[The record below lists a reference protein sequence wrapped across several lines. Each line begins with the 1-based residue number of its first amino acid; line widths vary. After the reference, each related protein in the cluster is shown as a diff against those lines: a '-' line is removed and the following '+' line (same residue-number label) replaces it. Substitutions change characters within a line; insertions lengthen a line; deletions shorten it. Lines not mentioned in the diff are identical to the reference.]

1 MLCEYFKFEQK
12 FGSKSLCHIAQIAQR
27 KVSKK
32 MTFSSTAISNIGRT
46 VSFFMMLL
54 MSAFVGAS
62 TMLKEQSG
70 ATRAHEQSVAASLPT
85 AAALSLEMAQQLAL
99 SNDPMSEGFRFK
111 QEAFEREGKAAT
123 YWDNP
128 QLATSIQNLPT
139 DGFRFNQEP
148 MTQVK
153 IGVKQALPRGNVNEL
168 NQQKFDAMGVSVS
181 MANKARA
188 AWLKKQVGDD
198 WLNWYLAHERTL
210 LLGKER
216 QLLTQL
222 LDFTES
228 RYGQAFRDA
237 QQQDILQVLT
247 STPSLVVFRG

>member
-1 MLCEYFKFEQK
+1 
-12 FGSKSLCHIAQIAQR
+12 
-27 KVSKK
+27 

-54 MSAFVGAS
+54 MSAFVDAS
-62 TMLKEQSG
+62 TVLKEQSG
-70 ATRAHEQSVAASLPT
+70 ATRASEPSAS
-85 AAALSLEMAQQLAL
+85 ALSLEMAQQLAL

-188 AWLKKQVGDD
+188 AWLKKQVGDED
-198 WLNWYLAHERTL
+198 R
-210 LLGKER
+210 K
-216 QLLTQL
+216 
-222 LDFTES
+222 S
-228 RYGQAFRDA
+228 
-237 QQQDILQVLT
+237 
-247 STPSLVVFRG
+247 VV

>member
-46 VSFFMMLL
+46 VSFFIMLV
-54 MSAFVGAS
+54 MSAFVDAS
-62 TMLKEQSG
+62 TVLKEQSG
-70 ATRAHEQSVAASLPT
+70 AMRAHEQSAASSLPT
-85 AAALSLEMAQQLAL
+85 TAALPSASALSLEMAQQLAL
-99 SNDPMSEGFRFK
+99 ANDPMSEGFRLK
-111 QEAFEREGKAAT
+111 QDAFEREGKAAA

-153 IGVKQALPRGNVNEL
+153 IGLKQALPRGNVNEL
-168 NQQKFDAMGVSVS
+168 NQQKFDAMGVSLS

-188 AWLKKQVGDD
+188 AWLKKQVVMIG
-198 WLNWYLAHERTL
+198 
-210 LLGKER
+210 
-216 QLLTQL
+216 
-222 LDFTES
+222 
-228 RYGQAFRDA
+228 
-237 QQQDILQVLT
+237 
-247 STPSLVVFRG
+247 